1 MIELDLHDENFRNL
15 RLFQGVSPE
24 SIEHV
29 IKTCSVRHLQREEV
43 LLAPGQANNEIYL
56 LLSGTLRIHLETL
69 GTPALTMIQPGECV
83 GEMSI
88 IDNEIASA
96 FVVAA
101 EKCTLLSIHQ
111 EALWQLIHLSH
122 QVARNLLFI
131 LSRRMRFTNEVIV
144 ENAKRQTLLEHYAR
158 VDPLTGLYNRR
169 WMDESLSR
177 QMLRCQHSDKPL
189 SLIMMDVDRF
199 KAFNDTHGHLAGDFA
214 LITLAQTLSE
224 MLRPGDFAA
233 RYGGEEFIVVLPE
246 TSLADGFTIAER
258 LRSAIAETE
267 ILTGDGST
275 LPPLTISAGIAT
287 TPPATSIEELI
298 ATSDKALYQAK
309 DAGRNRVFP
318 TA

>member
-24 SIEHV
+24 SVEH
-29 IKTCSVRHLQREEV
+29 ILKTCAIRRLQREEI
-43 LLAPGQANNEIYL
+43 LLSPGQSNSEIFL
-56 LLSGTLRIHLETL
+56 LLSGSLRIHLETL
-69 GTPALTMIQPGECV
+69 GTPALTIIQPGECV

-96 FVVAA
+96 FVVATD
-101 EKCTLLSIHQ
+101 ESRLLTIHQ
-111 EALWQLIHLSH
+111 DALWQLIHVSH
-122 QVARNLLFI
+122 QVARNLLYI
-131 LSRRMRFTNEVIV
+131 LSRRMRFTNDVIV
-144 ENAKRQTLLEHYAR
+144 ENSKRQTLLEHYAR

-169 WMDESLSR
+169 WMDESLAR
-177 QMLRCQHSDKPL
+177 QIQRCQHSDKPL

-199 KAFNDTHGHLAGDFA
+199 KNFNDSHGHLSGDFA
-214 LITLAQTLSE
+214 LITLAQTMSE

-246 TSLADGFTIAER
+246 TSTADGLTIAER
-258 LRSAIAETE
+258 LRVSIAETD

-287 TPPATSIEELI
+287 SPPATSAEELI
-298 ATSDKALYQAK
+298 ASADKALYQAK
-309 DAGRNRVFP
+309 AAGRNRVISM
-318 TA
+318 T

>member
-1 MIELDLHDENFRNL
+1 MLELDLHDELFRNL

-24 SIEHV
+24 SVEHV
-29 IKTCSVRHLQREEV
+29 LKTCSTLSLCREEI
-43 LLAPGQANNEIYL
+43 LLAPGQSNSSIYL
-56 LLSGTLRIHLETL
+56 LLSGTLRIHLENL
-69 GTPALTMIQPGECV
+69 GTPALTVIQPGECV

-96 FVVAA
+96 YVVAA
-101 EKCTLLSIHQ
+101 EESRLLKIHQ
-111 EALWQLIHLSH
+111 DALWQMINVSH

-131 LSRRMRFTNEVIV
+131 LSRRMRFTNDVIV
-144 ENAKRQTLLEHYAR
+144 ESSKRQSLLEHYAR

-177 QMLRCQHSDKPL
+177 QIQRCQRSDKPL

-199 KAFNDTHGHLAGDFA
+199 KNFNDTHGHLSGDFA

-246 TSLADGFTIAER
+246 TGVGDGMTIAER
-258 LRSAIAETE
+258 LRQAIAGTD

-287 TPPATSIEELI
+287 APPATTAEELI
-298 ATSDKALYQAK
+298 AQADKALYQAK
-309 DAGRNRVFP
+309 EAGRNRVLS
-318 TA
+318 AS